1 MDQSRSQ
8 GQLSNESRQSTRH
21 RHAQALSVVALVVVF
36 SGAMFAQDST
46 KTNPPADVSFSKDVA
61 PVLNKFCTTCH
72 SAEEDHP
79 SELFMDS
86 YESLMKGGKHGKA
99 IVQGNAKESL
109 LSQKMGDNPP
119 FGKMMPP
126 PRKPRPTPEQVA
138 LILAWIDQGAKKN

>member
-1 MDQSRSQ
+1 M
-8 GQLSNESRQSTRH
+8 SNESRQST
-21 RHAQALSVVALVVVF
+21 QNQLSQIIALFALVILF
-36 SGAMFAQDST
+36 SGALFAQDST
-46 KTNPPADVSFSKDVA
+46 KTTSSTEVSFTKDVA

-109 LSQKMGDNPP
+109 LSQKMSDDPP

>member
-1 MDQSRSQ
+1 M
-8 GQLSNESRQSTRH
+8 SNELLQPTNTRLPI
-21 RHAQALSVVALVVVF
+21 ALPIFVF
-36 SGAMFAQDST
+36 VLLSSGALFAQDST
-46 KTNPPADVSFSKDVA
+46 KGKSSTEVSFSKEVA
-61 PVLNKFCTTCH
+61 PVLDKFCTTCH
-72 SAEEDHP
+72 SAEEEHP

-99 IVQGNAKESL
+99 IVSGSSKESL
-109 LSQKMGDNPP
+109 FVQKMSNDPP